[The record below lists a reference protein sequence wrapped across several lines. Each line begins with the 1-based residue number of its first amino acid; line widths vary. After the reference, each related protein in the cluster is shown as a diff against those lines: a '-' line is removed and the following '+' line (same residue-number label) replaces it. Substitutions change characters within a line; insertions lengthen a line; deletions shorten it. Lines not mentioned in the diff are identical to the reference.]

1 MACSIEIKKMAMTI
15 LYLNTVVHKF
25 LGRFVESC
33 FIRFMKS
40 RKKRP
45 NILSIAEQAIG
56 YETLF
61 FQCMI
66 ASKQQCADYAAV
78 KSSFD
83 LKEQK
88 V

>member
-1 MACSIEIKKMAMTI
+1 
-15 LYLNTVVHKF
+15 
-25 LGRFVESC
+25 
-33 FIRFMKS
+33 MKS